1 MVHRLFAEQS
11 GWEEAQR
18 PCVTSQ
24 PAEVGLLTVDAA
36 RLEAIC
42 IAEWKNLP
50 TPFALTIWLGDTTTD
65 ELSLSLSRP
74 VIVIAGCG
82 GRCTLGTQRTRSPL
96 SIIMLRRG
104 EYAVTIIIV
113 WV

>member
-1 MVHRLFAEQS
+1 MCDE
-11 GWEEAQR
+11 
-18 PCVTSQ
+18 
-24 PAEVGLLTVDAA
+24 PASRGRLLTVDAA

-82 GRCTLGTQRTRSPL
+82 GRCTLVRSAQGVL
-96 SIIMLRRG
+96 SRS
-104 EYAVTIIIV
+104 
-113 WV
+113 